1 MKEIKVKLTVDSSE
15 AKKGVDDVTN
25 SAKKLDKEVG
35 DVNKSTNNL
44 GGSIDTMTGGALSGF
59 KKFATGL
66 KTVALG
72 FRTIGGAIAASG
84 IGLIVITIAALTA
97 AFQGSE
103 EGQNKFAKIM
113 GVIGAVTG
121 NLVDLLADLG
131 EKIIGVFEN
140 PKQAIK
146 DFANLIKTNI
156 TNRFDGLMELIPAL
170 GTAISQLFSGEF
182 KAAAKT
188 AGNAVAK
195 VALGVDDLS
204 GKIKAA
210 TDATKD
216 FVKQNINEGNAA
228 ARVADQ
234 RAKADKIER
243 GLLVRRAIA
252 EREIAKLRLKAKD
265 LNNVSAEERQAA
277 LKEVLSI
284 QDGLAESE
292 VEIATLRSSAQT
304 AENGFARS
312 TKENLLEEERLKA
325 AVIAVETKRIDQKRQ
340 IQRELTAAENE
351 LNAKVKAATALEKAN
366 QKIQDAKDIADA
378 KAKIALKK
386 KIAEF
391 SAISE
396 QEQRDLE
403 KEKLRA
409 NFEELME
416 QLKEDEDAKLEL
428 TKSYLEKQ
436 KELTNK
442 FTEEDAL
449 KTKENSD
456 KEIAEAKAVA
466 DAKAAIQDQGL
477 KVASQA
483 FSLLGQLGEDNK
495 ALQATA
501 LIGESGIGIAKMIIA
516 NNTANIAALATPQ
529 AVASSGASAAPV
541 IAFNNISTA
550 LGVAATV
557 AATAKGLAALGEGGA
572 PAGGDAGAGGATA
585 PAFNLVE
592 GTESN
597 AIQDSITNQDTAI
610 KAIVVSGDVTTAQ
623 SADRNAIDSSGF

>member
-1 MKEIKVKLTVDSSE
+1 MKDVKIRISADTSSAE
-15 AKKGVDDVTN
+15 SSVKGLANETKGLKKGVDST
-25 SAKKLDKEVG
+25 
-35 DVNKSTNNL
+35 NKSTKNL
-44 GGSIDTMTGGALSGF
+44 GSSIDAMTGGALMGF
-59 KKFATGL
+59 KKFAGGL
-66 KTVALG
+66 KTIALG

-97 AFQGSE
+97 AFKGSE

-156 TNRFDGLMELIPAL
+156 TNRFDGLMELVPAL

-216 FVKQNINEGNAA
+216 FINQNIKEGNAA

-304 AENGFARS
+304 AE
-312 TKENLLEEERLKA
+312 
-325 AVIAVETKRIDQKRQ
+325 
-340 IQRELTAAENE
+340 
-351 LNAKVKAATALEKAN
+351 
-366 QKIQDAKDIADA
+366 KIC
-378 KAKIALKK
+378 
-386 KIAEF
+386 
-391 SAISE
+391 
-396 QEQRDLE
+396 
-403 KEKLRA
+403 
-409 NFEELME
+409 
-416 QLKEDEDAKLEL
+416 
-428 TKSYLEKQ
+428 
-436 KELTNK
+436 
-442 FTEEDAL
+442 
-449 KTKENSD
+449 
-456 KEIAEAKAVA
+456 
-466 DAKAAIQDQGL
+466 
-477 KVASQA
+477 
-483 FSLLGQLGEDNK
+483 
-495 ALQATA
+495 
-501 LIGESGIGIAKMIIA
+501 
-516 NNTANIAALATPQ
+516 
-529 AVASSGASAAPV
+529 
-541 IAFNNISTA
+541 
-550 LGVAATV
+550 
-557 AATAKGLAALGEGGA
+557 
-572 PAGGDAGAGGATA
+572 
-585 PAFNLVE
+585 
-592 GTESN
+592 
-597 AIQDSITNQDTAI
+597 
-610 KAIVVSGDVTTAQ
+610 
-623 SADRNAIDSSGF
+623 